1 LYCVLWHIALLYVYI
16 EYLPD
21 SGQKYQ
27 PAAPRHNFDADLLNL
42 SWWPDLPRKKFKFED
57 STSPRKTQY
66 HILNK
71 QDIYKVGETLEVLI
85 TAKDH
90 MGRLKTYG
98 GDLFRAKLHSP
109 KKKAAVTGQIKDY
122 GNGSYLTTFLLPWP
136 GEAQVN
142 VRLIHSIE
150 AIAVLKNKRDKYP
163 EKVSDTV
170 YFKGYFESHGV
181 SDITECNL
189 KVSGK
194 DICEYKDPVTG
205 EIWQCVRPKKLP
217 CDSWRYHSVG
227 GNHKVTNS
235 FETLIRLILTIFS
248 ISDLT
253 SKLPS
258 CKMGQELSQPSGYY
272 YNMTSGRPWYV
283 WGSTSLNIYM
293 IGDSTLRQWFEYLEN
308 HVLGPLLAVDP
319 DYGVAM
325 RYRAHGLPLKT
336 AKTLLS
342 NLQYDTSQIAQI
354 VGGPYTVV
362 VITLW
367 AHFTSYPLDVY
378 LQRLAR
384 VHRAVVSLLTR
395 SPDTTVLI
403 KSANTGYKMVY
414 SSDWLSLQL
423 DVLMRAA
430 FKGMAVTILDVW
442 DMTSCHYLPDD
453 IHPGPPVIRN
463 EVDLMLSYICP
474 K

>member
-1 LYCVLWHIALLYVYI
+1 MTWRSGIYAIAFCAIVFLIGASYNVWR
-16 EYLPD
+16 PD

-170 YFKGYFESHGV
+170 FLLLRH
-181 SDITECNL
+181 T
-189 KVSGK
+189 
-194 DICEYKDPVTG
+194 ICFY
-205 EIWQCVRPKKLP
+205 
-217 CDSWRYHSVG
+217 
-227 GNHKVTNS
+227 
-235 FETLIRLILTIFS
+235 
-248 ISDLT
+248 
-253 SKLPS
+253 
-258 CKMGQELSQPSGYY
+258 
-272 YNMTSGRPWYV
+272 
-283 WGSTSLNIYM
+283 
-293 IGDSTLRQWFEYLEN
+293 
-308 HVLGPLLAVDP
+308 
-319 DYGVAM
+319 
-325 RYRAHGLPLKT
+325 
-336 AKTLLS
+336 
-342 NLQYDTSQIAQI
+342 
-354 VGGPYTVV
+354 
-362 VITLW
+362 
-367 AHFTSYPLDVY
+367 
-378 LQRLAR
+378 
-384 VHRAVVSLLTR
+384 
-395 SPDTTVLI
+395 
-403 KSANTGYKMVY
+403 
-414 SSDWLSLQL
+414 
-423 DVLMRAA
+423 
-430 FKGMAVTILDVW
+430 
-442 DMTSCHYLPDD
+442 
-453 IHPGPPVIRN
+453 
-463 EVDLMLSYICP
+463 
-474 K
+474 